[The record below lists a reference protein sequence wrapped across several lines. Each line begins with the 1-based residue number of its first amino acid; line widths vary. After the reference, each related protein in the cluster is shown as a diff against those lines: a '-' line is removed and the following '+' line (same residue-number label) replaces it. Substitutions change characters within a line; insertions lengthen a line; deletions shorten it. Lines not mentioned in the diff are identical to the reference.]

1 MYLVVSVWEALP
13 EKAEQ
18 FEAASAPVRDL
29 LRQQPGVVM
38 VEAFKSGDHYVA
50 VHGYADEAAYHRTVT
65 YADGPFV
72 KLIEEKRLEDY
83 GRWVSSEKGQTIE

>member
-13 EKAEQ
+13 GREEE
-18 FEAASAPVRDL
+18 FEEASAPVRDL

-38 VEAFKSGDHYVA
+38 VEAFKSGNHYVA

-65 YADGPFV
+65 YADSAFV
-72 KLIEEKRLEDY
+72 KLIEEQRLEEY
-83 GRWVSSEKGQTIE
+83 GRWLTSEKGETI

>member
-13 EKAEQ
+13 GQEEA
-18 FEAASAPVRDL
+18 FEASAEGVRRL
-29 LRQQPGVVM
+29 LRQQPGVEM

-50 VHGYADEAAYHRTVT
+50 VHGYADEAAYHRIVT

-72 KLIEEKRLEDY
+72 KLIEEQGLENY
-83 GRWVSSEKGQTIE
+83 GRWISSEKGEAI